1 MKVGNSYTFEVEA
14 HPKDELIL
22 EFTSTFLI
30 PSRRVKITLTQDKP
44 TANVTLRPTKEGLHQ
59 MKLKLDGRDEDFFT
73 SKAPPSVLGVVAPA
87 GSSDYYKERGVDEG
101 ILDPG
106 CCTSSLKFICH
117 NKKEVKFKSTCQWS
131 TFKGSSTGSQ
141 TTNGIVFAST
151 PQLELPLSISGTHF
165 YITDDNEVVLLP
177 RNSGIVGFCFSCQN
191 DISCGTY
198 GKPDE
203 CYCMTPSSSDRVSF
217 LQTEAVATT
226 FLQNT
231 HALFPSWIK
240 FQPNPTDRS
249 HTSNSGGTIL
259 SDASDLHIV
268 EDCPGLLMDYAS
280 EGLYD
285 ILQYSGSLNITLG
298 DEMVS
303 YHPAGG
309 DVVCFGINP
318 CNGQSSAIH
327 VSLPPDA
334 DALIQQLPVARDFS
348 SRHWNIKLAG
358 FSVAS
363 ADTLIP
369 GSVYNLA
376 TKGSLQSSMD
386 INGVHTSLQITGQ
399 VGIIVPSVQDVRRLN
414 IILIICVW
422 CYIILFQLLQLLSQG
437 LEQNITGV
445 IEGDID
451 LNVEV
456 GVGTYELTAKNGTF
470 AVGGKM
476 RSWYI

>member
-1 MKVGNSYTFEVEA
+1 MHGGLCTAVGTDSFTCNCSGTGFEGDRCQLGIIIIEDLPLLKVGNSYAFEVEA
-14 HPKDELIL
+14 HPEDELIL
-22 EFTSTFLI
+22 EFTSPFLI
-30 PSRRVKITLTQDKP
+30 PSRFVKITLTKSKP
-44 TANVTLRPTKEGLHQ
+44 TANVTLWPTKEGLHQ

-73 SKAPPSVLGVVAPA
+73 SKAPTSVLGVVAPA
-87 GSSDYYKERGVDEG
+87 GGSDYYKERGVDEG

-106 CCTSSLKFICH
+106 CCTSSLKFICP
-117 NKKEVKFKSTCQWS
+117 NMKEVKFKSTCKWS

-151 PQLELPLSISGTHF
+151 PELELPLSISGTHF

-177 RNSGIVGFCFSCQN
+177 RNPGIVGFCFSCQN

-231 HALFPSWIK
+231 LALFPSWIE

-285 ILQYSGSLNITLG
+285 VLQYSGSLNITLG
-298 DEMVS
+298 DGMVS

-309 DVVCFGINP
+309 ELVCFGINL
-318 CNGQSSAIH
+318 CNGQRSAVH

-358 FSVAS
+358 FSVAL
-363 ADTLIP
+363 ADTIKP

-376 TKGSLQSSMD
+376 SKGTLQTSMD
-386 INGVHTSLQITGQ
+386 INGVLTSLQITGQ
-399 VGIIVPSVQDVRRLN
+399 AGINVPSVEDVRRPIN
-414 IILIICVW
+414 IHYLS
-422 CYIILFQLLQLLSQG
+422 QLLHYS
-437 LEQNITGV
+437 IH
-445 IEGDID
+445 
-451 LNVEV
+451 
-456 GVGTYELTAKNGTF
+456 F
-470 AVGGKM
+470 AASFT
-476 RSWYI
+476 RP